1 MPHTTEI
8 FYKMQC
14 RWAEDPKV
22 ATLARFGPVDACLA
36 RDLFGQMI
44 DYARRELTDGL
55 VPGEVIARCAYPLPP
70 DDAMRVAMQL
80 ADPGAYGPL
89 CDWDAD
95 RNAFRILAYPRW
107 NDTRADVEARR
118 AVGRDAALHRWKAP
132 AGTDAN
138 GNADSN
144 ADRNATRN
152 ARSGQSGQITAE
164 LLATVRASHAK
175 GGVEAVMADLG
186 YSARNARR
194 LVARARADLGKQGES

>member
-8 FYKMQC
+8 FYKMAC

-22 ATLARFGPVDACLA
+22 ATLARFGAVDACLG

-55 VPGEVIARCAYPLPP
+55 VPGEVIAHCAYPLPA
-70 DDAMRVAMQL
+70 DDAMRIAMQL

-89 CDWDAD
+89 CDWDAA
-95 RNAFRILAYPRW
+95 RNAFRILAYGKW
-107 NDTRADVEARR
+107 NDTRAEVDARR
-118 AVGRDAALHRWKAP
+118 DVGRNAALHRWKAP

-138 GNADSN
+138 GNANS
-144 ADRNATRN
+144 N
-152 ARSGQSGQITAE
+152 ARSGQAGQITAKT
-164 LLATVRASHAK
+164 LASVRASHAR
-175 GGVEAVMADLG
+175 GGVEAVMSDLG

-194 LVARARADLGKQGES
+194 LVARARAELGKADTP

>member
-8 FYKMQC
+8 FYKMAC

-22 ATLARFGPVDACLA
+22 ATLARFGPVDACLG

-55 VPGEVIARCAYPLPP
+55 VPGEVIAHCAYPLPA
-70 DDAMRVAMQL
+70 DDAMRIAMQL

-107 NDTRADVEARR
+107 NDTRAEVEARR
-118 AVGRDAALHRWKAP
+118 AGGRNAALHRWKAP
-132 AGTDAN
+132 AGADAN
-138 GNADSN
+138 GNAQG
-144 ADRNATRN
+144 NATSN
-152 ARSGQSGQITAE
+152 ARSGQ
-164 LLATVRASHAK
+164 ATVQTMTSVMASYAR
-175 GGVEAVMADLG
+175 GGIPAVMSDRG
-186 YSARNARR
+186 CGERYARR
-194 LVARARADLGKQGES
+194 LIARARAELGKD